1 MTKSAPATHEA
12 RTEIGPRSPGMT
24 DRVLITGA
32 TSGIGLALAN
42 RLSQRARLLLTGRRP
57 EDAVRSVLPAGA
69 AYACA
74 DQTSPEAAVAAI
86 EAALAR
92 LGWDGLDLAVLNA
105 GTGFVGDPADEPAAR
120 LRATLDANLI
130 AAVLISRALYPR
142 LASARGRLVLVGSTA
157 RRGAVDFASYAA
169 SKAGLHGLARALA
182 EEWRGRVEVRI
193 VHPGPTATAMHAK
206 AGHDPGR
213 LGRLFAPPD
222 TMAMLI
228 ERAAGSARPVTNL
241 SFSRFAWRRAPGPR

>member
-1 MTKSAPATHEA
+1 YA
-12 RTEIGPRSPGMT
+12 R
-24 DRVLITGA
+24 
-32 TSGIGLALAN
+32 
-42 RLSQRARLLLTGRRP
+42 
-57 EDAVRSVLPAGA
+57 
-69 AYACA
+69 A
-74 DQTSPEAAVAAI
+74 DQTAPESAVAAI
-86 EAALAR
+86 EAGLAR

-120 LRATLDANLI
+120 LRATLDANLV
-130 AAVLISRALYPR
+130 AAVLITRALYPR
-142 LASARGRLVLVGSTA
+142 LAAARGRLVLVGSTA
-157 RRGAVDFASYAA
+157 RRGAPDIASYAA
-169 SKAGLHGLARALA
+169 SKAGLNGLARALA

-228 ERAAGSARPVTNL
+228 ERAAASDRPATTL
-241 SFSRFAWRRAPGPR
+241 SFARFAWRRAPKPR

>member
-1 MTKSAPATHEA
+1 MTRRAPATHQAQAEPGL
-12 RTEIGPRSPGMT
+12 RPPGMA

-42 RLSQRARLLLTGRRP
+42 RLSQRARLLLTGRRS
-57 EDAVRSVLPAGA
+57 EDAVGSVLPDGA
-69 AYACA
+69 AYAQA
-74 DQTSPEAAVAAI
+74 DQTTPESAVAAI

-105 GTGFVGDPADEPAAR
+105 GIGFVGDPADEPAAR
-120 LRATLDANLI
+120 LRATLDANLV

-142 LASARGRLVLVGSTA
+142 LASGRGRLVLVGSTA
-157 RRGAVDFASYAA
+157 RRGAADFAGYAA

-182 EEWRGRVEVRI
+182 EEWRGRVAVKI

-213 LGRLFAPPD
+213 FARLFASPE

-228 ERAAGSARPVTNL
+228 ERAAGSARPATTV
-241 SFSRFAWRRAPGPR
+241 SFARFAWRRAPKPR